1 MAFGSIQNQNSA
13 YGLKNEVDQIL
24 TNTNNIIT
32 TTGNIY
38 TNTNQIQTTSNSI
51 LSKVNAIQTDI
62 QQQQGNYN
70 LNPTNVYKTI
80 VSETVSVTTTGDSFN
95 ENKLIYVSDEILKPG
110 IYKLAGVV
118 RKATSGMNYTVYL
131 GIPTSE
137 TSGNDEG
144 NLVVLE
150 YGDIPAVGSSFASN
164 VGGVPGFPTSAIAL
178 RVLTDSETSISSTF
192 QILFPTHF
200 GISLSIYSQ
209 QQAAGLT
216 AYCDSLILYN

>member
-38 TNTNQIQTTSNSI
+38 TNTNQIQTTSNNI

-80 VSETVSVTTTGDSFN
+80 VSEGNPISFN
-95 ENKLIYVSDEILKPG
+95 ANDYVIYASNEILYPG
-110 IYKLAGVV
+110 IYKLYISASNN
-118 RKATSGMNYTVYL
+118 KEYTVGL
-131 GIPTSE
+131 RFLIPE
-137 TSGNDEG
+137 
-144 NLVVLE
+144 
-150 YGDIPAVGSSFASN
+150 I
-164 VGGVPGFPTSAIAL
+164 
-178 RVLTDSETSISSTF
+178 
-192 QILFPTHF
+192 
-200 GISLSIYSQ
+200 
-209 QQAAGLT
+209 LT
-216 AYCDSLILYN
+216 AYGTESSGASYPIFVYPTEKFSTGQQVDPTSDLATGYLFELGSKEQTVKEFIFQIFQPMYFWIYSGSVGTNIDSNLITINSLMLYN

>member
-80 VSETVSVTTTGDSFN
+80 VSEDNPISFSADDYV
-95 ENKLIYVSDEILKPG
+95 IYASDEMLYPG
-110 IYKLAGVV
+110 IYKLYI
-118 RKATSGMNYTVYL
+118 S
-131 GIPTSE
+131 
-137 TSGNDEG
+137 
-144 NLVVLE
+144 
-150 YGDIPAVGSSFASN
+150 ASN
-164 VGGVPGFPTSAIAL
+164 NEVNNAMVYFLIPKIFTPSGTSSGTAYPVSLYLTENISTGQKIDISNSLARLYGFSLEVGEQK
-178 RVLTDSETSISSTF
+178 TDEFIF
-192 QILFPTHF
+192 QILQPMYFWICSDAM
-200 GISLSIYSQ
+200 GNQEEVI
-209 QQAAGLT
+209 LT
-216 AYCDSLILYN
+216 INSLILYN